1 MKEKFKMHEQVSLCV
16 FIFYQIPVEHCLP
29 KLVGGE
35 SFLINIGSQKDTSFA
50 DPQCFTN

>member
-29 KLVGGE
+29 KLGGGE